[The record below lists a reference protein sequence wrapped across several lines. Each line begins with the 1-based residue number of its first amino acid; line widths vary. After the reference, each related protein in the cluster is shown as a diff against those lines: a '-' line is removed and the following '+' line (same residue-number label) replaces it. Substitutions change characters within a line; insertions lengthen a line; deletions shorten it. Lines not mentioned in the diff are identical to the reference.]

1 MNAGVRLPFRCT
13 HHCLRSLML
22 QFLFFPPETSW
33 CTDRHVILFTQRSD
47 FFFFFLI
54 SEGKMGCEMTIF
66 VLSEYRPE
74 SIAIIWRQMCRW
86 SSCYNSAQ
94 TKEATVR
101 LICIQFLISA
111 VQLSVISERNRRQRQ
126 HMNTAVAVG
135 RGSSR
140 PQHQY
145 YIWRWFVNVP
155 NENMCNVIILLHCVP
170 VAFYLIVFVVLV
182 FFLQNWERG

>member
-1 MNAGVRLPFRCT
+1 
-13 HHCLRSLML
+13 
-22 QFLFFPPETSW
+22 
-33 CTDRHVILFTQRSD
+33 
-47 FFFFFLI
+47 
-54 SEGKMGCEMTIF
+54 MGCEMTIF

-155 NENMCNVIILLHCVP
+155 NENTYNVIILLHCVP
-170 VAFYLIVFVVLV
+170 VAFYLIVFVVL
-182 FFLQNWERG
+182 FFFFCKTGNEAKRTRGPVLEGDWLDHEARVPPVAAGRTDANIKIYMDECAELASGH